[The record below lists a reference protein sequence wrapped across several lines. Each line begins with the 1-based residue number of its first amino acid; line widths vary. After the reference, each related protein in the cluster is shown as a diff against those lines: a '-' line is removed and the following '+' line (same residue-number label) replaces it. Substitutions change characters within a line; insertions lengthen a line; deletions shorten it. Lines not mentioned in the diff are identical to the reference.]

1 MTEPNRRGGRDLME
15 KFKPG
20 DEITAVHTQSGER
33 LVLLLKITKI
43 ARKYIHGT
51 GVYVTANGTMIE
63 TSKTKVDPEK
73 SDIYTGL
80 RLDIRDAVLKHKE
93 EVWVWE
99 RQKHKK
105 KQEYE
110 RDFYLHVKKQ
120 VAEWE
125 IDNPAPR
132 PPEFPPPEMIPSKE
146 TEEGDG

>member
-1 MTEPNRRGGRDLME
+1 ME

-20 DEITAVHTQSGER
+20 DEITAVHTKSGER
-33 LVLLLKITKI
+33 LVLLLKITKV

-63 TSKTKVDPEK
+63 TSKAKVDPEK

-99 RQKHKK
+99 RQRHRKK
-105 KQEYE
+105 LELE
-110 RDFYLHVKKQ
+110 RDFYLYVKKQ

-125 IDNPAPR
+125 VDNPAPQS
-132 PPEFPPPEMIPSKE
+132 PEFPLPEMPCA
-146 TEEGDG
+146 TEEEELIVQ